1 MATEKYLVLNVS
13 AGVVEEKGR
22 DPIVY
27 ASVEVA
33 NVRAKNQSTSDRVM
47 YGSPVVKLNLIDE
60 STGKPNITL
69 AKRLAHAQV
78 YGQVVE
84 FEGTFD
90 IAKKKGVE
98 QITFVIFDAMLEH
111 KPVAKAS

>member
-1 MATEKYLVLNVS
+1 MATETYIVLNVS
-13 AGVVEEKGR
+13 AGIVEEKGR

-33 NVRAKNQSTSDRVM
+33 NMRGKDQSTSDRVS

-60 STGKPNITL
+60 STGKPNIEL
-69 AKRLAHAQV
+69 AKRLRHANV
-78 YGQVVE
+78 YGKPVT

-98 QITFVIFDAMLEH
+98 QITFVIFDAQLEH
-111 KPVAKAS
+111 KPVAKVS

>member
-1 MATEKYLVLNVS
+1 MATETYIVLNVS
-13 AGVVEEKGR
+13 AGIVNEQGR

-33 NVRAKNQSTSDRVM
+33 NIRGKDQSTNDRVS
-47 YGSPVVKLNLIDE
+47 YGSPVLKLNLIDE
-60 STGKPNITL
+60 STGKPNIEL
-69 AKRLAHAQV
+69 AKRLRHAGV
-78 YGQVVE
+78 FGKPVT
-84 FEGTFD
+84 FEGIFE

-98 QITFVIFDAMLEH
+98 QMTFTIFDAQLEH